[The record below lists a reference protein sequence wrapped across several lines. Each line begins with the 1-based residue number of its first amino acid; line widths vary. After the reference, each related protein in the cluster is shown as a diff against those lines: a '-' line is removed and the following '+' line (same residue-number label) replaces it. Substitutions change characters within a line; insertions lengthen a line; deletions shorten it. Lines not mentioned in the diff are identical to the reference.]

1 METFIIKNVLVE
13 SKLPGLGAVKSKT
26 VNKSVPPCS
35 WEQMNSHL
43 FEVFKGFMQNFT
55 DVKFDSLVISFEYA
69 NSETPD
75 LIHQVDHG
83 FDAEG
88 DIYCC

>member
-13 SKLPGLGAVKSKT
+13 SKLFGLGAVKSKT
-26 VNKSVPPCS
+26 VNTTVPPCS
-35 WEQMNSHL
+35 WGQLNTHL
-43 FEVFKGFMQNFT
+43 FDMFKGFLQNFT
-55 DVKFDSLVISFEYA
+55 DVKFESLVMSFEYA

-83 FDAEG
+83 FDTEG

>member
-1 METFIIKNVLVE
+1 METFIIKNVLVK
-13 SKLPGLGAVKSKT
+13 SKLPGLGCVNSKT
-26 VNKSVPPCS
+26 ANTSVPACS
-35 WEQMNSHL
+35 WEQMNQHL
-43 FEVFKGFMQNFT
+43 FDVFQGFMKNFSDT
-55 DVKFDSLVISFEYA
+55 KFESLVLSFEYA
-69 NSETPD
+69 NTLTPD

>member
-13 SKLPGLGAVKSKT
+13 SKLPGLGVVKSKT
-26 VNKSVPPCS
+26 ANTSVSPCS
-35 WEQMNSHL
+35 WEQLNTHL
-43 FEVFKGFMQNFT
+43 FNMFEGFLQNFSDT
-55 DVKFDSLVISFEYA
+55 KFESLVMSFEYA

-83 FDAEG
+83 FDTEG

>member
-13 SKLPGLGAVKSKT
+13 SKLPGLGSVKSKT
-26 VNKSVPPCS
+26 VNTTVAPCD
-35 WEQMNSHL
+35 WEQLNSHL
-43 FEVFKGFMQNFT
+43 FDMFKKFMINFT
-55 DVKFDSLVISFEYA
+55 DVKFDFLVMSFEYT
-69 NSETPD
+69 NSETTD

-83 FDAEG
+83 FDTEG